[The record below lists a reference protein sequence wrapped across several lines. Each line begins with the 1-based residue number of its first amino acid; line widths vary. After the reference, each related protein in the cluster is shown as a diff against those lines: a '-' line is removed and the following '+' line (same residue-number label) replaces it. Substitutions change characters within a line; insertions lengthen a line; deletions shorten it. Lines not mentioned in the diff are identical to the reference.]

1 MLPPHPLHSLFAA
14 RHIAV
19 IGASQRSETLG
30 GRVFAS
36 MLNHPFQGRLT
47 PVNLRHPTV
56 AGLQAYAQISQIDD
70 KPDAA
75 IAVCHASAHPGIAAA
90 CIRLRI
96 PHLLCIADDG
106 GYDGESLAR
115 LQKAAASGRT
125 QITLCSADG
134 FNLPAQNL
142 YANAYSHAPE
152 AGKIAVVGFAAGFCS
167 DVMQYLRDSPAGYS
181 FTVNLTGQLA
191 TPLPWL
197 DWFPEDAG
205 SHILIVQYPAQP
217 DAAFFSTL
225 RQAAQRK
232 NVILYTGRSMC
243 GHEKQIARHLAERSG
258 ALPAFAP
265 DELRAAVW
273 AAQMPRKLRSGS
285 LHVLSDSEA
294 GWLCDAAEESGLK
307 VHRLAISSVS
317 ASSAGG

>member
-197 DWFPEDAG
+197 DWFREDAG
-205 SHILIVQYPAQP
+205 SHILIV
-217 DAAFFSTL
+217 
-225 RQAAQRK
+225 
-232 NVILYTGRSMC
+232 
-243 GHEKQIARHLAERSG
+243 
-258 ALPAFAP
+258 
-265 DELRAAVW
+265 
-273 AAQMPRKLRSGS
+273 
-285 LHVLSDSEA
+285 
-294 GWLCDAAEESGLK
+294 
-307 VHRLAISSVS
+307 
-317 ASSAGG
+317 

>member
-75 IAVCHASAHPGIAAA
+75 VAVCHAAAHPGIAAA

-152 AGKIAVVGFAAGFCS
+152 AGKIAVVGFTAGFCS

-181 FTVNLTGQLA
+181 FTVNLTG
-191 TPLPWL
+191 
-197 DWFPEDAG
+197 
-205 SHILIVQYPAQP
+205 
-217 DAAFFSTL
+217 
-225 RQAAQRK
+225 
-232 NVILYTGRSMC
+232 
-243 GHEKQIARHLAERSG
+243 
-258 ALPAFAP
+258 
-265 DELRAAVW
+265 
-273 AAQMPRKLRSGS
+273 
-285 LHVLSDSEA
+285 
-294 GWLCDAAEESGLK
+294 
-307 VHRLAISSVS
+307 
-317 ASSAGG
+317 